1 MGGVKKILLSVLTL
15 ATLSTASAAEKVGA
29 YLLGV
34 QYQRDTNATDAV
46 RFGLGV
52 PLAGFFDGG
61 GAVALSG
68 DVSFLRHTAAATE
81 TVQPYYG
88 AGLGL
93 SAVLGAGSGAS
104 VGAAGLYPNVLAGA
118 NFNVTDQFSLFAEGS
133 VGPVVAF
140 AYATDGQNSASGAD
154 VGLGYGLR
162 LGVNYKFR

>member
-1 MGGVKKILLSVLTL
+1 MKKTLLSILALT
-15 ATLSTASAAEKVGA
+15 TLSTAGASEKIGA

-34 QYQRDTNATDAV
+34 QYERDTNATDSV
-46 RFGLGV
+46 RFGLGL

-68 DVSFLRHTAAATE
+68 DVSYLRHTAAETE

-93 SAVLGAGSGAS
+93 SAVLATGSGAS
-104 VGAAGLYPNVLAGA
+104 VGGVGLYPNVLAGA
-118 NFNVTDQFSLFAEGS
+118 NFNVTDQVSLFAEGS

-154 VGLGYGLR
+154 VGLGYNVR